1 MNKLTDLKTSER
13 NSQIKEVLIDIVK
26 SLPITDVNSVL
37 LISNTMSSLTSNPN
51 EISLGASVSY
61 HEIIKYKINTFF

>member
-51 EISLGASVSY
+51 EISLGASVSN